1 MVVRI
6 IYIKPPKLS
15 KIYDE
20 ATRIAEL
27 KAIYSGNP
35 IQISKRKV
43 FLDII
48 YEMEVEPSILTP
60 ISSHGQL
67 TLKYI
72 RHVLQI

>member
-1 MVVRI
+1 M
-6 IYIKPPKLS
+6 
-15 KIYDE
+15 
-20 ATRIAEL
+20 RIAEL

-48 YEMEVEPSILTP
+48 YEMEVEPSVMTP
-60 ISSHGQL
+60 ISRQGQL

-72 RHVLQI
+72 RHVLQIWISSWSICHQKYEIWMRDL

>member
-1 MVVRI
+1 M
-6 IYIKPPKLS
+6 
-15 KIYDE
+15 
-20 ATRIAEL
+20 RIAEL

-48 YEMEVEPSILTP
+48 YEMEVEPSILNP
-60 ISSHGQL
+60 ISRQGQL

-72 RHVLQI
+72 GHVWYITTDLN